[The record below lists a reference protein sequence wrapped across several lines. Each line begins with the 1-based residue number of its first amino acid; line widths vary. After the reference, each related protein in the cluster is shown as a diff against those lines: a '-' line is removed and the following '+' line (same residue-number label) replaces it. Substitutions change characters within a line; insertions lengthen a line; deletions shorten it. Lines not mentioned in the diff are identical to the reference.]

1 MKVPSVRSFE
11 YFYKYIIIAI
21 VVFAW
26 APFAPVSAEPAP
38 FTQPGTPA
46 PVLTLERL
54 AGGERTFPAKG
65 KWTLVFF
72 WSLFCHV
79 CIEELPMLAE
89 EVAALPKESVEA
101 VFVSIDTNRLKTGLE
116 NYLRK
121 RNLTVEV
128 VLDRVVA
135 SASYEAADAWGVRPT
150 PAVFLVDPTGIV
162 TFSREGP
169 FELNDLF
176 GPLKAALTASSGV
189 TPPAAPAATSVPGDA
204 RSQAVADARA
214 AATASIPVAGLA
226 PGEVFLSPQL
236 PPTAVSSETAA
247 GMASTGILLTTS
259 GLAMVP
265 LANDSGSAVAS
276 SQEPAS
282 TPRPGVTATP
292 SSHLAS
298 YASHRPAS
306 PTLPIPA
313 TAPSELGVPASFG
326 TAPLPLQASPSSQP

>member
-1 MKVPSVRSFE
+1 S
-11 YFYKYIIIAI
+11 
-21 VVFAW
+21 
-26 APFAPVSAEPAP
+26 

-54 AGGERTFPAKG
+54 AGGERTFPVKG

-101 VFVSIDTNRLKTGLE
+101 VFVSIDTSRLKTGLE

-121 RNLTVEV
+121 RNLSVEV
-128 VLDRVVA
+128 VLDRIIA

-150 PAVFLVDPTGIV
+150 PAVFLVDPTGVV

-176 GPLKAALTASSGV
+176 GPLKSSLA
-189 TPPAAPAATSVPGDA
+189 AAPEVRSVVAPVVAPMAGGA
-204 RSQAVADARA
+204 RFQAVADART

-259 GLAMVP
+259 GLAMVS
-265 LANDSGSAVAS
+265 LATDAGQAVAS
-276 SQEPAS
+276 GREPAS
-282 TPRPGVTATP
+282 PSRPVVTATP

-298 YASHRPAS
+298 YASHRAAS
-306 PTLPIPA
+306 PTISVSA
-313 TAPSELGVPASFG
+313 TGP
-326 TAPLPLQASPSSQP
+326 APLPASSSTQP